1 MDFHLEAPNVKKS
14 ISNVPYCIDLCR
26 DNVFP
31 IYSPKQH
38 NVSCTAIETLS
49 KSLETMDKCAEIF
62 SETTFSHIA
71 FAISH
76 RQSYIAYIPDRKSGN
91 KKKERKKT

>member
-1 MDFHLEAPNVKKS
+1 MYCMDARKFLEGLNTLDK
-14 ISNVPYCIDLCR
+14 
-26 DNVFP
+26 
-31 IYSPKQH
+31 YSKNH
-38 NVSCTAIETLS
+38 
-49 KSLETMDKCAEIF
+49 

-76 RQSYIAYIPDRKSGN
+76 RQSYIAYIPDRKSGKT

>member
-1 MDFHLEAPNVKKS
+1 MSKNPFQTSLIALIYAVTTFS
-14 ISNVPYCIDLCR
+14 QY
-26 DNVFP
+26 
-31 IYSPKQH
+31 YSPKQH

-71 FAISH
+71 FAKMHI
-76 RQSYIAYIPDRKSGN
+76 QSYIAYIPDRKSGN